1 MTVQSEVRIFSE
13 EIPVRASIYTIGG
26 LSAHA
31 DQAKRLAWHAK
42 IGDPK
47 TTFLVHGE
55 EESIHVSFAEK
66 LHDTEVKMPKLHQ
79 SFEL

>member
-1 MTVQSEVRIFSE
+1 VQSECVYLAKKYRYA
-13 EIPVRASIYTIGG
+13 PVFILIGG

-42 IGDPK
+42 TGDPK

-55 EESIHVSFAEK
+55 EESIHVSFAKK
-66 LHDTEVKMPKLHQ
+66 LHDTEVKMPKLQQ